1 MKTLVFFA
9 PGMRCAGC
17 ASAISRAVSKLP
29 GIERSGVDPISKR
42 CLVYYDETQTT
53 EEEILEASRKA
64 GFPPTKELPS
74 SGDDQK
80 DIFKNALFL
89 LALFCAAALFL
100 LEWNILPRPG
110 SHGLDGLLQLLLTVP
125 ALLWGVDIFK
135 GAYLSLRYAHPD
147 MQLLVGLSTASAFLY
162 SLSELL
168 MYAFSYTDHPHFHF
182 CASAMVLAIVGLGKK
197 LEERAKKNANASL
210 AELSGLIPRE
220 AHLLENGREKN
231 IPSDLLR
238 PGDLVLVKPGERVPG
253 DGRIT
258 EGRSALDES
267 FLTGEGLPVDK
278 GPGDEVKGGSMN
290 LQGAFTLLLERSGG
304 QTALA
309 EMIRLVEEAQMSKPR
324 IARISDVVAGRF
336 SLGIIL
342 CAAITLAV
350 WWIIRDFSTALPYA
364 LTVLVVACPCA
375 LGLATPAAL
384 SCGLGRAA
392 TLGVLFKD
400 APALETLSYC
410 DIIFF
415 DKTGTL
421 TEGKPAVVG
430 SPDPEALAAA
440 ASAEQYSEH
449 PLAKAVLEKA
459 KELGLPLEECRD
471 FRSEYGKGVRGV
483 RLSDGKEIM
492 CGSLAFLMAGG
503 VSVESAPSSSLT
515 AVHVALD
522 KTYLGAVFIAD
533 APRKEAAEVIAAL
546 RRQKIECVLLT
557 GDREEAAREFAKEV
571 PLSRIAASCLPE
583 DKLEFVK
590 AAQNE
595 GRFAAMT
602 GDGVNDAPALAQADV
617 SISHYKG
624 AGAAQEAAKI
634 LLTRDDLNLILAAFR
649 LSRKTLLIIKENLF
663 WAFIFNAVTIP
674 LAAGLFTVFGLPGMR
689 PEAGAAA
696 MALSSLL
703 VVCNSLRLRKA

>member
-1 MKTLVFFA
+1 
-9 PGMRCAGC
+9 MRCAGC
-17 ASAISRAVSKLP
+17 ASAISRGIMKLP
-29 GIERSGVDPISKR
+29 GIERTGVDPISKR

-100 LEWNILPRPG
+100 LEWNILPRPS

-182 CASAMVLAIVGLGKK
+182 CASAMVLAVVGLGKK
-197 LEERAKKNANASL
+197 LEERAKKNANSSL
-210 AELSGLIPRE
+210 EELSGLIPRE
-220 AHLLENGREKN
+220 AHLLENGLEKN

-253 DGRIT
+253 DGRVK

-267 FLTGEGLPVDK
+267 FLTGESLPVDK
-278 GPGDEVKGGSMN
+278 VPGDEVKGGSLN
-290 LQGAFTLLLERSGG
+290 LQGAFTLLLERSGE
-304 QTALA
+304 QTALS
-309 EMIRLVEEAQMSKPR
+309 EMIRLVEEARMSKPR
-324 IARISDVVAGRF
+324 VARLADVVAGRF

-350 WWIIRDFSTALPYA
+350 WWILKDFSTALPYA

-392 TLGVLFKD
+392 SLGVLFKD
-400 APALETLSYC
+400 ALALETLSRC
-410 DIIFF
+410 DVIFF

-421 TEGKPAVVG
+421 TEGKPAVSG
-430 SPDPEALAAA
+430 SPDPETLGLAA
-440 ASAEQYSEH
+440 SLEQYSEH

-459 KELGLPLEECRD
+459 KEAGISPEECRD
-471 FRSEYGKGVRGV
+471 FSAEYGKGVKAR
-483 RLSDGKEIM
+483 RLSDGKEI
-492 CGSLAFLMAGG
+492 LAGTLPFLRENG
-503 VSVESAPSSSLT
+503 VALKEEESSSLT
-515 AVHVALD
+515 AIHVALE
-522 KTYLGAVFIAD
+522 KTYLGALFIAD

-546 RRQKIECVLLT
+546 RKQNIDCALLT
-557 GDREEAAREFAKEV
+557 GDREEAAKEFAREV
-571 PLSRIAASCLPE
+571 PLSTVVASCLPE
-583 DKLEFVK
+583 DKLRIVK
-590 AAQNE
+590 EAQQK
-595 GRFAAMT
+595 GRVAAMT
-602 GDGVNDAPALAQADV
+602 GDGVNDAPALEQSDV
-617 SISHYKG
+617 AISHYKG
-624 AGAAQEAAKI
+624 AGAAQQAAKV
-634 LLTRDDLNLILAAFR
+634 LLTRDDLRLMLTAFR
-649 LSRKTLLIIKENLF
+649 ISRKTLIIIKENLF
-663 WAFIFNAVTIP
+663 WAFVFNAVTIP

-689 PEAGAAA
+689 PEVGAAA
-696 MALSSLL
+696 MAVSSLL
-703 VVCNSLRLRKA
+703 VVGNSLRLRKA